1 MPAPVPDSA
10 PVPPPVAL
18 VISLRVLPGRRE
30 AFLSGISRNA
40 AAAVRDEPGCLR
52 FDVVE
57 DGADPDVFR
66 VYEVF
71 ADREA
76 LLAHRGTAH
85 FLAWQK
91 EKAEVVVPGSQVDHL
106 GALVVSEG

>member
-1 MPAPVPDSA
+1 MPASVPGPA
-10 PVPPPVAL
+10 PVAL

-30 AFLSGISRNA
+30 DFLAGISRNA
-40 AAAVRDEPGCLR
+40 SAAVREEPGCLR
-52 FDVVE
+52 FDVVQ

-85 FLAWQK
+85 FLAWQRR
-91 EKAEVVVPGSQVDHL
+91 KAEVVVPGSQVDHL
-106 GALVVSEG
+106 GSLAVSEG